1 MFGFSNQFG
10 VSKSDLEGVKQYA
23 IPSADVPCSCD
34 KLLMAFLE
42 TPLLEEDT
50 FMPRV

>member
-10 VSKSDLEGVKQYA
+10 VSKSDLEGVKHYA

-34 KLLMAFLE
+34 KLLTAFLE
-42 TPLLEEDT
+42 TPFFKEDT
-50 FMPRV
+50 FKPRI